1 MSFMACFPQRNCPI
15 KCQNLLSLFSR
26 KMALDEMYKDIN
38 KNKKKSKRG
47 EKVYVNSV
55 QRHYA
60 DK

>member
-1 MSFMACFPQRNCPI
+1 
-15 KCQNLLSLFSR
+15 
-26 KMALDEMYKDIN
+26 MALDEMYKDIN